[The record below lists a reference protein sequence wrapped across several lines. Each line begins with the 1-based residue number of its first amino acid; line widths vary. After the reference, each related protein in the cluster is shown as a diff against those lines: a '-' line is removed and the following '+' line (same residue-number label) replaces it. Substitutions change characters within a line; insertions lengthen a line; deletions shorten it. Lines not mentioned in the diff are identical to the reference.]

1 MLAGYAA
8 RRTDSSP
15 TASLSLMH
23 QTSPHP
29 ENAQSMDIFK
39 LCREIALSMGILA
52 ACFASP
58 LAHAGAREALKEFV
72 ESTKGGK
79 AAFTQRVVKANGL
92 PAQNAEGTFS
102 FSRPSRFRWEYTKP
116 YAQSIVGDGEKL
128 WIYDKDLNQ
137 VTVKKLSEGL
147 AASPAAILA
156 GSNDLEKNFTLTEGA
171 PADGMEWLDAKPKTK
186 ETGFDAVR
194 LGFVKGAGGYSLAVM
209 ELKDSFGQTSIL
221 RFGVLEK
228 NPAFAPGA
236 FTFTPP
242 KGADVIGN

>member
-1 MLAGYAA
+1 M
-8 RRTDSSP
+8 RHSFTPPQSRD
-15 TASLSLMH
+15 
-23 QTSPHP
+23 
-29 ENAQSMDIFK
+29 SMDIFRA
-39 LCREIALSMGILA
+39 LLQNTLSMVVFVACLA
-52 ACFASP
+52 SAP
-58 LAHAGAREALKEFV
+58 AHAGAREALKEFV

-137 VTVKKLSEGL
+137 VTIKKMAEGL

-156 GSNDLEKNFTLTEGA
+156 GSNDLEKNFTLSEA
-171 PADGMEWLDAKPKTK
+171 PNADGLEWLEAKPKNK
-186 ETGFDAVR
+186 ETGFDNVR
-194 LGFVKGAGGYSLAVM
+194 LGFAKGPTGYALTVM

-221 RFGVLEK
+221 RFGIIDK
-228 NPAFAPGA
+228 NPAFAPNA

-242 KGADVIGN
+242 KGADVIGQ